1 MFRGRVAA
9 TPRLGRGNSV
19 GRRYG
24 GHSSKLLEALPSGA
38 RLLAF
43 DRDGDELSKT
53 TARLADSRF
62 ESVHA
67 NYANVGGELR
77 KRSLRAS
84 SLLADLGCSSMQIDD
99 PTRGFTFKRDGP
111 LDMRMDVSNS
121 ETAADW
127 LRRASTSDVA
137 AALRS
142 AADFSRR
149 DARELAVAVRREPR
163 PTTTTEFADRVRAVQ
178 LEEATVGDDA
188 VKRAMQAARVAVN
201 DEFAALD
208 ELLASLPDVLAPGG
222 RAVFLTSRSE
232 PKSHAAVPL
241 TVPER
246 VAAAASLDSPP
257 RNIRVASAAVPRLA
271 STEYPRGIRGGAATR
286 LHGISTWHPRRCRDS
301 PPRNIR
307 VETCGVGSRAGFT
320 PAKIAA

>member
-1 MFRGRVAA
+1 
-9 TPRLGRGNSV
+9 
-19 GRRYG
+19 
-24 GHSSKLLEALPSGA
+24 LPSGA

-222 RAVFLTSRSE
+222 RAVFLTFHSGEDRRVKKAFKAGFASGAYSDITRRPVRASPAERRANSRSGCC
-232 PKSHAAVPL
+232 KLRWCVRAV
-241 TVPER
+241 
-246 VAAAASLDSPP
+246 D
-257 RNIRVASAAVPRLA
+257 
-271 STEYPRGIRGGAATR
+271 
-286 LHGISTWHPRRCRDS
+286 
-301 PPRNIR
+301 
-307 VETCGVGSRAGFT
+307 
-320 PAKIAA
+320 